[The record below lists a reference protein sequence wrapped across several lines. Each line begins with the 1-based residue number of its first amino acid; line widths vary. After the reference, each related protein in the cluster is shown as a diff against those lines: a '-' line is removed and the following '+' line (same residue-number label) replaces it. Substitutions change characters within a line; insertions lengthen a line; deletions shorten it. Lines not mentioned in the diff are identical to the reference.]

1 MVVNRQ
7 FSNCCEGNRQSRG
20 HWLCWHW
27 VNGAWLGPSA
37 RKTEA
42 DALRKNSRAEV
53 RIQSDAGTRGAG
65 FVEYTTGSESNR
77 MLLRFPTQESLSEGK
92 ESSPTSAPVGSPIS
106 ANKKE
111 SKVVCGMPHLHPQ
124 LIFHQAHFSTADP
137 HSISSMSKMLGPE
150 NRHQKSIRLVLRAQ
164 KRLD

>member
-1 MVVNRQ
+1 M
-7 FSNCCEGNRQSRG
+7 RQSEDW
-20 HWLCWHW
+20 WLMRPLC
-27 VNGAWLGPSA
+27 
-37 RKTEA
+37 
-42 DALRKNSRAEV
+42 RAVTICIHLTRSSPEDKSV